1 MILKIRLPLV
11 RLCRSLSKLIRSK
24 ASFLKPGEASGLQ
37 SLVKLTAWGLRLAFF
52 CLIQSVQAGAQKE
65 EELADSVRTALAAAV
80 RDDAPRRWRYEKI
93 EDRIRYLNWLG
104 EMSDRLAK
112 RRKDTDARTRRELL
126 ETIYY
131 EAKRAGLDPG
141 LVLGLIQVESNFR
154 KYAISSADAR
164 GLMQVMPFWTR
175 TIGDGDVRK
184 LFHMQTN
191 LRYGCIILRH
201 YIDRENGNLF
211 LALGRYNGSR
221 GRDPY
226 PSAVLNAWKNWE
238 FKDTPLSTGLPTA
251 TSPSNPVPANTAA
264 KNNSSAN

>member
-1 MILKIRLPLV
+1 MQT
-11 RLCRSLSKLIRSK
+11 STSHH
-24 ASFLKPGEASGLQ
+24 A
-37 SLVKLTAWGLRLAFF
+37 LTAYSMRLRKAYGLRRTIHELFQAFALRSRMKYAVLGMLLCSF
-52 CLIQSVQAGAQKE
+52 GIVNNVHAGAQKE
-65 EELADSVRTALAAAV
+65 EELAESVRTVLAAAIA
-80 RDDAPRRWRYEKI
+80 DNAPRKWRYDKI

-112 RRKDTDARTRRELL
+112 RRKEMDDRTRRELL

-131 EAKRAGLDPG
+131 EAKRAGLDPSM
-141 LVLGLIQVESNFR
+141 VLGLIQVESNFR

-175 TIGDGDVRK
+175 VIGDGDVRK
-184 LFHMQTN
+184 LFHMQSN
-191 LRYGCIILRH
+191 LRFGCTILRH

-226 PSAVLNAWKNWE
+226 PNAILDAWKRWE
-238 FKDTPLSTGLPTA
+238 LAQAAPAAAPGG
-251 TSPSNPVPANTAA
+251 PSTAA
-264 KNNSSAN
+264 AATRQ

>member
-1 MILKIRLPLV
+1 MILKTTLLRTV
-11 RLCRSLSKLIRSK
+11 MFMSLSKAMPSKSASIKHVEPYRLKSLI
-24 ASFLKPGEASGLQ
+24 
-37 SLVKLTAWGLRLAFF
+37 KLTVSGMVLVVL
-52 CLIQSVQAGAQKE
+52 CNIQTVYAGAQKE
-65 EELADSVRTALAAAV
+65 EELAVSVRTALAAAV

-93 EDRIRYLNWLG
+93 HERIRYLNWLG
-104 EMSDRLAK
+104 EMGDRLAK

-126 ETIYY
+126 EAIYY
-131 EAKRAGLDPG
+131 ESKRAGLDPG

-175 TIGDGDVRK
+175 TIGDADVRK

-226 PSAVLNAWKNWE
+226 PTAVLNAWKNWE
-238 FKDTPLSTGLPTA
+238 LKEPEAP
-251 TSPSNPVPANTAA
+251 
-264 KNNSSAN
+264 